1 MATKLLIVGNA
12 AMDMILQLPHLP
24 EAGGTLLSEGGGIF
38 YQAGGAASNCAIALG
53 KLGGAPILAARL
65 GGDVNGQRLHTLY
78 TECGVATSALTVDP
92 RTPTGTSVIL
102 LESDGTTREVIYPGA
117 AARYTE
123 EDLETAFS
131 LNPGAVC
138 IQMGIAREIILAAAH
153 RAHERGLPIVLFDRP
168 MDPDFPLEKMPPV
181 EIACFNEEEIECMT
195 GIRPNGENS
204 ALQALLLLQKK
215 LKANYYVIK
224 MGNRG
229 CFLFDGVHRQ
239 LISPYLIKVID
250 AAGGG
255 DAFVAGMCAA
265 YFENGGNIT
274 NACRYATAVAAVTL
288 MRAGTVPAFPT
299 KEEINGFIAHNGL
312 K

>member
-12 AMDMILQLPHLP
+12 TMNMIMQLPHLP
-24 EAGGTLLSEGGGIF
+24 EAGGTLRSPDGGIF
-38 YQAGGAASNCAIALG
+38 YQAGGAASNCATALG

-65 GGDVNGQRLHTLY
+65 GGDVNGQRLHTLFS
-78 TECGVATSALTVDP
+78 ECGIATSALVVDP
-92 RTPTGTSVIL
+92 RTPTGTSIIL
-102 LESDGTTREVIYPGA
+102 LEADGTTREVIYPGA
-117 AARYTE
+117 SANYTK
-123 EDLETAFS
+123 EDLELGFS
-131 LNPGAVC
+131 AGPQAVC
-138 IQMGIAREIILAAAH
+138 IQMGISREIILAAAH

-168 MDPDFPLEKMPPV
+168 MEDNFPLEEMPPV

-204 ALQALLLLQKK
+204 ALQALLVLQKK
-215 LKANYYVIK
+215 LKATYYVIK

-274 NACRYATAVAAVTL
+274 NACRYATAVAAITL
-288 MRAGTVPAFPT
+288 MRAGTVPSFPT
-299 KEEINGFIAHNGL
+299 REEMNGFIAHNGL